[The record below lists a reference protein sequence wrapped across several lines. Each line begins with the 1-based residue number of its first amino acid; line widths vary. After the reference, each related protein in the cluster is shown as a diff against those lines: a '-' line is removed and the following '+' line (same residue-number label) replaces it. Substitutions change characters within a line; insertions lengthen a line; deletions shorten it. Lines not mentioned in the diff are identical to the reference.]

1 MDKNK
6 VKSTLAV
13 ALIAAATG
21 AAAQTSYVRP
31 QYQYPEQ
38 PPITGP
44 AAVQLGDSPFFVIPY
59 LGAGFGYDDNL
70 FYEHSNE
77 KSSWVGVL
85 SPGVKLDGRD
95 PNKVIQVS
103 YQNQVGR
110 YSSSQQ
116 DNYVDNAARAQFDM
130 AFDPH
135 NFLRIGYD
143 YVLSHEPRGS
153 TDRPFGDRPDRY
165 RQTNAYATY
174 ALGAPGAM
182 GRVELYY
189 NDPIRHYLNNR
200 ESTQANDRDMPEF
213 GGAFYWRVAP
223 RTYLMAEAR
232 QIDVSYEQSGSP
244 LSARER
250 RYYAGVTWEATAATT
265 GTIKFG
271 QLRRDP
277 TNTDAP
283 TFTDTSWEGLVTW
296 APRSYSKFD
305 FYTAR
310 QTNESTGLGNFI
322 LSSIGGV
329 TWTHDWTNYITTA
342 VDARFQ
348 KDDYQGFDRT
358 DKYKILGLKAGY
370 KFRRWLTVGAEYTH
384 TTRDS
389 NVDTFEY
396 DKNLYLIT
404 FTASM

>member
-1 MDKNK
+1 MTNK
-6 VKSTLAV
+6 KRGLALV
-13 ALIAAATG
+13 SLLLAWAGFAH
-21 AAAQTSYVRP
+21 AQTSYVRP
-31 QYQYPEQ
+31 QYSYPEQ
-38 PPITGP
+38 PPVTGP

-59 LGAGFGYDDNL
+59 VGAGFGYDDNL
-70 FYEHSNE
+70 FYQHNDE
-77 KSSWVGVL
+77 KSSWLGVL
-85 SPGVKLDGRD
+85 SPGIKLDGRD
-95 PNKVIQVS
+95 PNKVVQVS
-103 YQNQVGR
+103 YQNQIGR
-110 YSSSQQ
+110 YSSSPD
-116 DNYVDNAARAQFDM
+116 DNYVDNTARAQFDM

-135 NFLRIGYD
+135 NFLRVGYD
-143 YVLSHEPRGS
+143 YILSHEPRGS
-153 TDRPFGDRPDRY
+153 TDRPIGDRPDRY
-165 RQTNAYATY
+165 RQTNPYVTY
-174 ALGAPGAM
+174 ALGAPGAI

-189 NDPIRHYLNNR
+189 SDPIRHYLNNR
-200 ESTQANDRDMPEF
+200 EFTQANDRQMQEF

-232 QIDVSYEQSGSP
+232 QTDVSYEQPGSP
-244 LSARER
+244 LSAKEY
-250 RYYAGVTWEATAATT
+250 RYYGGVTWEATAATS
-265 GTIKFG
+265 GTIKVG
-271 QLRRDP
+271 QLRRDFS
-277 TNTDAP
+277 NTDEP
-283 TFTDTSWEGLVTW
+283 TFTGTSWEGVVSW
-296 APRSYSKFD
+296 APKSYSKFD

-322 LSSIGGV
+322 LTSLAGV
-329 TWTHDWTNYITTA
+329 TWTHGWTSYITTA
-342 VDARFQ
+342 VDARYQ